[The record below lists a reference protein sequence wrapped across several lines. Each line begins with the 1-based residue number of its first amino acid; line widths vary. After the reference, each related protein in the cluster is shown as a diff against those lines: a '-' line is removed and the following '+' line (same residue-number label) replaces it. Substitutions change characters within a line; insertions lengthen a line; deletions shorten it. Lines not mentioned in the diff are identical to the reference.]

1 MPEMEENDILGSAR
15 ASGHPAGRA
24 GGGQPEGPDSRA
36 RYIVIPLL
44 RRVGKRRIVPDVEQ
58 LMAARERARSKGSHT
73 WAQSCYRRC
82 SRRDGQP
89 HQRVCRRSHPGSRG
103 ALPSTSRGRCARP
116 ARGDD
121 RRRGPLPRRDGRGQ
135 DPLPRL
141 GVGRSNRGPAGR
153 GATLGY
159 LFGHESSSLDAAFM
173 AATGGFSAL
182 ASHLVKAAPRRRSTP
197 LPSRRATSSS
207 RRPRTSR
214 SRAWSRSPFSA
225 RGSRLGPRRCS
236 SSPGRCSCSS
246 CSVGSAG
253 SGVVTTPGASGTASR
268 HRGTV
273 TAARASFPETH
284 LRSGIRIA
292 CSPAYREAR
301 ARPPVRPPGPAHCAA
316 VIPRLRHTCSVAGE
330 RFMVM
335 KWIPGAPSA
344 RSCCASSVVI
354 STPT

>member
-1 MPEMEENDILGSAR
+1 MRGTSLSPCCAGSGNAGSCQTSNDSWRHESVPGPREATRGRRAAAVGVHVGMASRINAYAVVLILESRSA
-15 ASGHPAGRA
+15 S
-24 GGGQPEGPDSRA
+24 
-36 RYIVIPLL
+36 
-44 RRVGKRRIVPDVEQ
+44 
-58 LMAARERARSKGSHT
+58 
-73 WAQSCYRRC
+73 
-82 SRRDGQP
+82 
-89 HQRVCRRSHPGSRG
+89 
-103 ALPSTSRGRCARP
+103 STSRGRCARP

-153 GATLGY
+153 GATLCY